1 MTEILIAVV
10 AFDAHHGNRLA
21 ARHRLRLATG
31 ALAKTAQEVAEV
43 EVVAP
48 EALRDEVV
56 GNLRKAL
63 AVKSGH
69 PI

>member
-1 MTEILIAVV
+1 M
-10 AFDAHHGNRLA
+10 RLA
-21 ARHRLRLATG
+21 VAYGWRKG
-31 ALAKTAQEVAEV
+31 ALAKNVQEVAGV

-63 AVKSGH
+63 AVNSGQL
-69 PI
+69 I

>member
-1 MTEILIAVV
+1 MPTTGIALQLAV
-10 AFDAHHGNRLA
+10 AYGWRQ
-21 ARHRLRLATG
+21 G
-31 ALAKTAQEVAEV
+31 ALAKNAQEVTGV

-63 AVKSGH
+63 AVNSGH